1 MGEHGAVEEG
11 GNVTKFVSLDEESK
25 LGHNVHFLEHFKI
38 FDAGDFSVEV
48 FNKRKTE
55 LVVFDTVNVES
66 IGLTTEFFEGL
77 NTGVVLFNLSF
88 NPSNIALSVFDI
100 FVGLSQI
107 AGTAITK

>member
-1 MGEHGAVEEG
+1 
-11 GNVTKFVSLDEESK
+11 
-25 LGHNVHFLEHFKI
+25 LEHFKI